1 MQRILA
7 GSYANSDQPGVYII
21 DHNKYGEFTIVSVMS
36 GVDNPSFLARRGDR
50 IWSVSETNRGAGL
63 PGGVVAITRNHHDA
77 LNHGPRRP
85 SGGDWP
91 CHIAICPQ
99 ERFAVVANY
108 GTGNMALLKI
118 DADGS
123 LSGLNDLQQHRGSGP
138 HSGRQEGPHAHSSVF
153 TPDGRYV
160 IAADLGTDELV
171 VYRINEETTTLERI
185 HHVNTPAGNGPRHT
199 VFHPNGQILY
209 VANELA
215 CSVSVYRYFDGQ
227 LEHVADH
234 STIMGVNHDYTVA
247 DIHISPDSNHLY
259 VTTRTDNT
267 IAAYQIL
274 ADGNLQRIGVYDC
287 GGKWPRNFAISPDGT
302 YLLVACQHDNYI
314 AIVPR
319 NPSDGTLDEP
329 LLATIPVPG
338 VSFVEF
344 WS

>member
-1 MQRILA
+1 M
-7 GSYANSDQPGVYII
+7 
-21 DHNKYGEFTIVSVMS
+21 
-36 GVDNPSFLARRGDR
+36 
-50 IWSVSETNRGAGL
+50 
-63 PGGVVAITRNHHDA
+63 
-77 LNHGPRRP
+77 
-85 SGGDWP
+85 
-91 CHIAICPQ
+91 
-99 ERFAVVANY
+99 
-108 GTGNMALLKI
+108 
-118 DADGS
+118 
-123 LSGLNDLQQHRGSGP
+123 
-138 HSGRQEGPHAHSSVF
+138 F

-171 VYRINEETTTLERI
+171 VYRVHEESITLERVR
-185 HHVNTPAGNGPRHT
+185 HVATPAGNGPRHT
-199 VFHPNGQILY
+199 IFHPNGHILY

-215 CSVSVYRYFDGQ
+215 CSVSVYRYVDGQ

-247 DIHISPDSNHLY
+247 DIHIAPDGKYLY
-259 VTTRTDNT
+259 VSTRTDNT
-267 IAAYQIL
+267 LAAYRIL
-274 ADGNLQRIGVYDC
+274 DDGNLLRINVYDC